1 MLGPLGMDQT
11 DDELREVIRE
21 SFKIAEEKNI
31 AVLFHIDDSMF
42 WVRRADLWKDPRK
55 VEWTELGR

>member
-1 MLGPLGMDQT
+1 MDQT